1 MIAYLQGKIIHKSE
15 QQIIL
20 QTGSIGYQVFI
31 SKRLGE
37 KIQAEQEI
45 ELFIYT
51 KVREDEISLFGF
63 PTLAELDFFKLLI
76 TVNGI
81 GPKIAQEV
89 LNQEISATQNA
100 ILQGNTLFLSKVPG
114 IGKKSAERLV
124 LELKN
129 KIVPVTLEEMSNLP
143 EENFEEVFDA
153 LATLGYNRYQVNH
166 VLRKLPSHVKST
178 EEIVT
183 YFLQNV

>member
-1 MIAYLQGKIIHKSE
+1 MIAYLQGKIIHKNE

-20 QTGSIGYQVFI
+20 QTGDIGYQI
-31 SKRLGE
+31 SINKRLSE
-37 KIQAEQEI
+37 KIQTSEKL

-63 PTLAELDFFKLLI
+63 PNLAELDFFKLLI

-100 ILQGNTLFLSKVPG
+100 ILQGNTLYLSKIPG

-129 KIVPVTLEEMSNLP
+129 KIVPTSLEELPSLP

-153 LATLGYNRYQVNH
+153 LSTLGYNRYQVNH
-166 VLRKLPSHVKST
+166 VLRKLPTSIKTT